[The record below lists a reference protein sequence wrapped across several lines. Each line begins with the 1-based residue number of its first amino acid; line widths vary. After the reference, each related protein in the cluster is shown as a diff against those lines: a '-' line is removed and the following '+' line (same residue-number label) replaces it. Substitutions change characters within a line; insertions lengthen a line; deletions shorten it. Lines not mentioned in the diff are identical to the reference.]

1 MEITTVKNGS
11 NQAQVQ
17 SGGKTLGKDDFLK
30 LFTMQLR
37 FQNPLN
43 PMDSTEFTSQL
54 AQFSTLEQMNNINTR
69 LGDLLIY
76 QNSIQNTLATSLI
89 GKDVRVSSDEVYLKD
104 RAEIIYSLSKDASK
118 VKITIYD
125 SNGKVVREIEKGRQN
140 SGDNTYVWDGKDSG
154 GNPLPE
160 GSYKFKVEAFDAS
173 GNPVDVT
180 TMAYGTVTGI
190 TFENN
195 ITYLVINNKLK
206 VRLGDVKEIRQGG
219 V

>member
-1 MEITTVKNGS
+1 MEITMVKNNS
-11 NQAQVQ
+11 NPAQVQ

-69 LGDLLIY
+69 LGDLLVY

-89 GKDVRVSSDEVYLKD
+89 GKDVRVSGDEVYLKD
-104 RAEIIYSLSKDASK
+104 KAEIIYSLSKDASK
-118 VKITIYD
+118 LKITIYD
-125 SNGKVVREIEKGRQN
+125 SNGKVVREIEKGRQS
-140 SGDNTYVWDGKDSG
+140 SGDNSYVWDGKDSG
-154 GNPLPE
+154 GNALPE

-206 VRLGDVKEIRQGG
+206 FRLGDIKEIRQGG